1 MAPER
6 KRRELNRL
14 SAQRVKTQQVP
25 GRYADGGGLY
35 LVVDPSGSKRWAFIY
50 RWKANPSLAGAGRLR
65 EMGLGGLAVV
75 SLADARKAAE
85 DARRLKH
92 QGVDPITAKR
102 ANGEI
107 PTFGVVA
114 DEVIR
119 IRSADMKSDK
129 SVARIRRAL
138 EVDANAI
145 RHARIDS
152 LTTEDVLR
160 VLTPIWNTKPSS
172 ARETRAYI
180 EAVFDAAKARG
191 HRTAE
196 NPARWKGHLD
206 QLLESGRRR
215 LVTHHAAMAYA
226 DVPSFVRRLREDH
239 GPVPMAFEFLI
250 LTAARTSEVLGAIW
264 PEIDLQARIWTV
276 PGVRMKAGREH
287 RVPLC
292 ARAHHLLAEL
302 KVEGSSGLV
311 FPGRKEGRPLS
322 NMAFDMLLRRRGLE
336 VTTHGFRS
344 SFRDWVYE
352 QTNVPREVAEAA
364 LAHSVG
370 DTTERAYRRGDAL
383 GKRRDLM
390 ESWARYL
397 NGEETGSVVELFSAS
412 AISTAV

>member
-287 RVPLC
+287 RVPSASQIHF
-292 ARAHHLLAEL
+292 ARA
-302 KVEGSSGLV
+302 KSSDRRFLEQNGFGL
-311 FPGRKEGRPLS
+311 R
-322 NMAFDMLLRRRGLE
+322 
-336 VTTHGFRS
+336 
-344 SFRDWVYE
+344 
-352 QTNVPREVAEAA
+352 QT
-364 LAHSVG
+364 
-370 DTTERAYRRGDAL
+370 
-383 GKRRDLM
+383 
-390 ESWARYL
+390 
-397 NGEETGSVVELFSAS
+397 F
-412 AISTAV
+412 

>member
-191 HRTAE
+191 HRTAD
-196 NPARWKGHLD
+196 PLH
-206 QLLESGRRR
+206 RRFVRAKAVGGDGLRGAVVLQR
-215 LVTHHAAMAYA
+215 LV
-226 DVPSFVRRLREDH
+226 DERGRCSFVAGLNRL
-239 GPVPMAFEFLI
+239 
-250 LTAARTSEVLGAIW
+250 
-264 PEIDLQARIWTV
+264 
-276 PGVRMKAGREH
+276 
-287 RVPLC
+287 
-292 ARAHHLLAEL
+292 
-302 KVEGSSGLV
+302 
-311 FPGRKEGRPLS
+311 
-322 NMAFDMLLRRRGLE
+322 
-336 VTTHGFRS
+336 
-344 SFRDWVYE
+344 
-352 QTNVPREVAEAA
+352 
-364 LAHSVG
+364 
-370 DTTERAYRRGDAL
+370 
-383 GKRRDLM
+383 
-390 ESWARYL
+390 
-397 NGEETGSVVELFSAS
+397 
-412 AISTAV
+412 